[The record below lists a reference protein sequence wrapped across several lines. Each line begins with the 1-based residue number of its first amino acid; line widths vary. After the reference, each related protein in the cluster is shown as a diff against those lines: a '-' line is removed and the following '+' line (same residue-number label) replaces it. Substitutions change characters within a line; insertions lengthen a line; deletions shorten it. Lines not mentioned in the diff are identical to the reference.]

1 MSTQGPLATIAA
13 AASAITGNARPNSVS
28 GSTAPP
34 TGAPGDKASIAAIM
48 FFGVLGLA
56 LYIWSAVTVSKAHSE
71 SKDYGT
77 LKSTVPTLIAQT
89 LVGTLLLY
97 GAMLMYSIQDLKVMI
112 YILMVMVFLT
122 FSFSYAAVAIAAMSR

>member
-1 MSTQGPLATIAA
+1 MAGVI
-13 AASAITGNARPNSVS
+13 G
-28 GSTAPP
+28 
-34 TGAPGDKASIAAIM
+34 
-48 FFGVLGLA
+48 FGLLGLA
-56 LYIWSAVTVSKAHSE
+56 LYIWSAVTVSNAHSE